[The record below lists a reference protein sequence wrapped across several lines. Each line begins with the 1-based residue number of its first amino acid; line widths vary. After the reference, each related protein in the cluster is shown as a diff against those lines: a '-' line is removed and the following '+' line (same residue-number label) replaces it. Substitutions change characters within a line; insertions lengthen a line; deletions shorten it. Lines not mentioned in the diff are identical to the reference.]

1 MFGIQDYTKPIIDY
15 SNFDVSQI
23 GDALLFGGSVLL
35 IGVATIFAVLCL
47 LWLFLVIFRI
57 VFHDIPEK
65 KSNKKKTYQPVEIEQ
80 ATASVE
86 NSTNDAEIIAV
97 IAAAI
102 AMAESE
108 NSDTKFKVVSFRR
121 V

>member
-1 MFGIQDYTKPIIDY
+1 MFGVYDYTKPIIDY
-15 SNFDVSQI
+15 SNFDISQV
-23 GDALLFGGSVLL
+23 GDALLFGGAIVL
-35 IGVATIFAVLCL
+35 IGMATVFAVLCL
-47 LWLFLVIFRI
+47 LWLFLVVFRI

-65 KSNKKKTYQPVEIEQ
+65 KSSKKKTYQPVETQQ
-80 ATASVE
+80 AATQIQRA
-86 NSTNDAEIIAV
+86 TDDAEIIAV

-108 NSDTKFKVVSFRR
+108 SSDTKFKVVSFRR